1 MGRGWKIPLAIVAVL
16 GVLLAANAVAV
27 DNQTK
32 GASATIEG
40 GRILE
45 LAGGDLQ
52 VFEQGPGGPARQ
64 GGRRPRGGAAARPPI
79 VLLHCYACSLHWW
92 ERMAPLLARRHRVIR
107 LDLLGFGGSEK
118 PAAGYAMTEQA
129 ALVAE
134 ALNRLRVEAAVVVG
148 HSMGGTVATALAE
161 QSSELVDRVVIVDS
175 SPDHSY
181 GKLPFT
187 ARLGYVPVLGEA
199 IRRIT
204 PDFLIRDGYESAF
217 APGYDVEDGFEDPD
231 RVVEDFRATTYT
243 SYDSAAAAIDD
254 YTDELALPQRITR
267 TAVPLLAIFGAE
279 DQIVDAA
286 RSIEAFD
293 TVPGAATAEIPGA
306 GHSPNVERP
315 ERTAHLVLEFAA
327 EAGGLEEHP
336 RRSR

>member
-1 MGRGWKIPLAIVAVL
+1 MGPGWKIFLGVVVVL
-16 GVLLAANAVAV
+16 GVVLAANAVAV

-32 GASATIEG
+32 SAEVTIDG
-40 GRILE
+40 GQVLS
-45 LAGGDLQ
+45 LSGGEVQ
-52 VFEQGPGGPARQ
+52 VIDQSTPATVPK
-64 GGRRPRGGAAARPPI
+64 RPRQPRPLTARSPI

-92 ERMAPLLARRHRVIR
+92 DRMAPVLARTHRVIR

-118 PAAGYAMTEQA
+118 PASGYAIPEQA

-134 ALNRLRVEAAVVVG
+134 ALSKLRVEAAVVVG
-148 HSMGGTVATALAE
+148 HSMGGSVATSLAE
-161 QSSELVDRVVIVDS
+161 QSSELVDRLVIVDS

-187 ARLGYVPVLGEA
+187 ARVGYVPVLGEA
-199 IRRIT
+199 IWRIT
-204 PDFLIRDGYESAF
+204 PDFLVRDSYESAF
-217 APGYDVEDGFEDPD
+217 APGYDMAGGFEDPD
-231 RVVEDFRATTYT
+231 QVIEDYEAMTYT
-243 SYDSAAAAIDD
+243 SYDRAAAATDD

-279 DQIVDAA
+279 DQIVDAS
-286 RSIEAFD
+286 RSLEAFD
-293 TVPGAATAEIPGA
+293 SVPGAATAEIPGA
-306 GHSPNVERP
+306 GHSPNVEKP
-315 ERTAHLVLEFAA
+315 ERTAALVLEFAA